1 MTIPIKTMMDKT
13 FEMIVDSF
21 QDSKCDPNKT
31 IYEFLND
38 VFEPF
43 KDKQDTP
50 DNHDALKY
58 SLIKNLRFQFSQ
70 YEILMDDKD
79 EKFLIAAIIG
89 SYGLFEA
96 DKSDCKFFNQSPLHM
111 TFQQLKDEINK
122 SIENT
127 FAFRSNDENIDTP
140 LENKEFLELRKF
152 EKKIKEEEEFE
163 KLKTDSIIDCFN
175 KMVEKYNLQ
184 DFVRKVEV
192 SGQSPFIA
200 ILPFISNHKD
210 LEEYHN
216 RLVVGRL
223 M

>member
-1 MTIPIKTMMDKT
+1 MMDKT

-43 KDKQDTP
+43 KGMQDTP
-50 DNHDALKY
+50 DNRDALKY
-58 SLIKNLRFQFSQ
+58 SFMKNLKSQFLQ

-79 EKFLIAAIIG
+79 EKLIIATIIG
-89 SYGLFEA
+89 KYFCFEY
-96 DKSDCKFFNQSPLHM
+96 DKSNDNFFKKSPLAM

-122 SIENT
+122 
-127 FAFRSNDENIDTP
+127 
-140 LENKEFLELRKF
+140 
-152 EKKIKEEEEFE
+152 FE

-192 SGQSPFIA
+192 SGRSPFIA